1 MSTKATTKKAATP
14 YEQVRGIITQLST
27 PAVMREHEGDWYVAT
42 EKGATASKGALVCVK
57 VARTRSIRFA
67 YVEEA
72 VATITVKGVSYTLW
86 TSKEADVL
94 A

>member
-1 MSTKATTKKAATP
+1 
-14 YEQVRGIITQLST
+14 
-27 PAVMREHEGDWYVAT
+27 MREHEGEWYVAT

-67 YVEEA
+67 YVEA
-72 VATITVKGVSYTLW
+72 AIATITVKGVSYTLW
-86 TSKEADVL
+86 TSKDADVL